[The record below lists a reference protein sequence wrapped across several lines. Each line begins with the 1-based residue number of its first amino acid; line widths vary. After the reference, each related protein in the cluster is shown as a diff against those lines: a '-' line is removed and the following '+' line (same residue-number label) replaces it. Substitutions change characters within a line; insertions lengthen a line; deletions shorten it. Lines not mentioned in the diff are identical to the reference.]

1 MNKDKVIQIKTPHL
15 LLESTN
21 LKLFAHKFLNSYSSS
36 MIILSH
42 TVTSAND
49 YPLSRCY
56 TTGIPHFI
64 MLCRYCVVLV
74 LFYLQ
79 MEGLWQSCIELVYWR
94 HVSKSICPLLSL
106 SHFGSSCNIS
116 NPTPAKMSDSLK
128 AQIMVSILSQKSIF
142 KLRWHAFL
150 DIMLWDT

>member
-1 MNKDKVIQIKTPHL
+1 MDKDKVIQIKTPHL

-116 NPTPAKMSDSLK
+116 NFFIIIIFVTVICDRWPLILLLQKDYNSMK
-128 AQIMVSILSQKSIF
+128 ALIMVRIL
-142 KLRWHAFL
+142 
-150 DIMLWDT
+150 